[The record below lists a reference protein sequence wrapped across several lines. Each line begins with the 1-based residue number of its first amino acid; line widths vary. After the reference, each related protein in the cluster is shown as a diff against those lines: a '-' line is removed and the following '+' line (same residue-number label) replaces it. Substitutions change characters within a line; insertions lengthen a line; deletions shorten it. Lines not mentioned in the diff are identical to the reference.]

1 MNSEITEQYLNQVY
15 EALQREQL
23 KLMNDIK
30 LGNSEVKENQ
40 ITKQISAINTIN
52 LNIMRLR
59 NIRKKNIEIYK
70 KYAVSISLYAYD

>member
-15 EALQREQL
+15 DALQREQL

-30 LGNSEVKENQ
+30 SGNSEVKEKE
-40 ITKQISAINTIN
+40 ITKQITAINSIN

-59 NIRKKNIEIYK
+59 NIRKKK
-70 KYAVSISLYAYD
+70 DLD

>member
-1 MNSEITEQYLNQVY
+1 MMNSEITEQYLNQVY

-59 NIRKKNIEIYK
+59 NIRKKNIE
-70 KYAVSISLYAYD
+70 

>member
-59 NIRKKNIEIYK
+59 NIRKKNIE
-70 KYAVSISLYAYD
+70 

>member
-1 MNSEITEQYLNQVY
+1 MMNSEITEQYLNQVY
-15 EALQREQL
+15 ETLQREQL

-59 NIRKKNIEIYK
+59 NIRKKNIE
-70 KYAVSISLYAYD
+70 

>member
-15 EALQREQL
+15 ETLQREQL

-30 LGNSEVKENQ
+30 MGGSEVKEKE
-40 ITKQISAINTIN
+40 ITKQITAINTIN

-59 NIRKKNIEIYK
+59 NIRKKNIE
-70 KYAVSISLYAYD
+70 

>member
-15 EALQREQL
+15 ETLQREQL

-59 NIRKKNIEIYK
+59 NIRKKNIE
-70 KYAVSISLYAYD
+70 